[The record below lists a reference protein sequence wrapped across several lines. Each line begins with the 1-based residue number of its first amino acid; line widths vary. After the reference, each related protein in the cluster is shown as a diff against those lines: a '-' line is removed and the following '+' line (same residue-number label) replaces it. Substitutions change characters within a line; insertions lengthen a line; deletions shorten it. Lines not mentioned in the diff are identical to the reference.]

1 MSRTVCLA
9 ADAMAYPTGGGHLW
23 VYLNWALSLQAAGCR
38 VIWLERVHPQ
48 QPPERWVPAA
58 RELVDRVRGFGLDAP
73 LCVYRTVEG
82 EPVDEAPA
90 GTMALRDAYSA
101 DALVSLRYGLNGDIV
116 RRFRR
121 SALVDI
127 DPGLL
132 QVWTAQGQVALPR
145 YDRYFSIG
153 ENMTGPGS
161 RIPDTG
167 HAWTHTPPCVALDA
181 WVSGPPPAGARFTT
195 VTHWYA
201 DEWVTDRGDAYC
213 NNKREGFLPYLDL
226 PARTSVPLE
235 LAVCLGDDPLERAGL
250 ERRGWSIRE
259 SSDVSSTPAEYQ
271 SYIRGSL
278 GEFSCA
284 KPSCLRL
291 QAAWVSDRTIC
302 YLAAGRPVVV
312 QHTGPSRFLPDAGG
326 MFRFRTPDE
335 AVRALETVMGD
346 YAAQSVLAR
355 RLAEDYFDGRRVA
368 GRLLDELMG

>member
-1 MSRTVCLA
+1 MNRTVCLA

-38 VIWLERVHPQ
+38 VIWLERVHPKAD
-48 QPPERWVPAA
+48 PARWVPAA
-58 RELVDRVRGFGLDAP
+58 RDLADRVRGFGLEAP
-73 LCVYRTVEG
+73 LALYRTVEG
-82 EPVDEAPA
+82 EPVPEAPP
-90 GTMALRDAYSA
+90 GTLSLRDALGA
-101 DALVSLRYGLNGDIV
+101 DALFSLRYGLNGDIV

-132 QVWTAQGQVALPR
+132 QVWAAQGQVVLPA
-145 YDRYFSIG
+145 YDRYFTIG
-153 ENMTGPGS
+153 ENMSGPGS

-167 HAWTHTPPCVALDA
+167 RAWEHTAPCVALGTWA
-181 WVSGPPPAGARFTT
+181 SCAPPAGARFTT

-201 DEWVTDRGDAYC
+201 DEWVTDRGDTYC

-226 PARTSVPLE
+226 PARTRAPLE
-235 LAVCLGDDPLERAGL
+235 LAVCLGGDGLERAGL
-250 ERRGWSIRE
+250 ERRGWHIRE
-259 SSDVSSTPAEYQ
+259 SADVSATPADYRD
-271 SYIRGSL
+271 YIRGSL

-302 YLAAGRPVVV
+302 YLAAGRPAVVE
-312 QHTGPSRFLPDAGG
+312 HTGPSRFLPDAGG
-326 MFRFRTPDE
+326 LFRFRNPDE
-335 AVRALETVMGD
+335 AVRALEAVMED
-346 YAAQSVLAR
+346 YAEQSVLAR

-368 GRLLDELMG
+368 GRVLDALIG

>member
-1 MSRTVCLA
+1 MRRTVCLA
-9 ADAMAYPTGGGHLW
+9 ADAMAYPAGGGHLW

-38 VIWLERVHPQ
+38 VIWLERVHPKQ
-48 QPPERWVPAA
+48 RPEHWVPLA
-58 RELVDRVRGFGLDAP
+58 RKLVGGVRGLGFAGV
-73 LCVYRTVEG
+73 LCAYRTVEG
-82 EPVDEAPA
+82 EPLEEAPP
-90 GTMALRDAYSA
+90 GTMALRDALSA
-101 DALVSLRYGLNGDIV
+101 DALISLRYGLNGDIV

-132 QVWTAQGQVALPR
+132 QVWAAQGQVALPR
-145 YDRYFSIG
+145 YSRYFTIG
-153 ENMTGPGS
+153 ENMSGPAS

-167 HAWTHTPPCVALDA
+167 HAWTHIPPCVALDA
-181 WVSGPPPAGARFTT
+181 WASGPPPAGARFTT

-201 DEWVTDRGDAYC
+201 DEWVTDRGDTYC

-226 PARTSVPLE
+226 PAQTSAPLE
-235 LAVCLGDDPLERAGL
+235 LAACLGHDPLERAGL
-250 ERRGWSIRE
+250 ERRGWSIKE
-259 SSDVSSTPAEYQ
+259 AAEVSGTPANYRE
-271 SYIRGSL
+271 YIRGSL

-291 QAAWVSDRTIC
+291 QAAWASDRTIC

-312 QHTGPSRFLPDAGG
+312 QYTGPSRFLPDAGG
-326 MFRFRTPDE
+326 MFRFHTPDE
-335 AVRALETVMGD
+335 AARALEAVMND

-368 GRLLDELMG
+368 ARVLDELIG